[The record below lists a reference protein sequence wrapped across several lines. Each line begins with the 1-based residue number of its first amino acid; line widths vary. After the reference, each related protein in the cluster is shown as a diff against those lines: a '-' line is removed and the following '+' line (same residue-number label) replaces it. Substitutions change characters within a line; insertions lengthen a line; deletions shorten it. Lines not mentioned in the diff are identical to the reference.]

1 MSTTYE
7 PPIELMNSLFWKY
20 AKTGRFVQLK
30 GVEAIGSD
38 GKGFFPRIE
47 VNVTVSQVCRLSE
60 LEDLAKIA
68 RGVGLEPMLS
78 VRGEVVILFIDPS
91 RSGQAAAKQRS
102 YIFDAFDEDDD
113 DIDNEG

>member
-1 MSTTYE
+1 MPISTYD
-7 PPIELMNSLFWKY
+7 PPIDLMNSLFWKY
-20 AKTGRFVQLK
+20 ADTGRFVQMK

-47 VNVTVSQVCRLSE
+47 VNVTVSHTCRLNE
-60 LEDLAKIA
+60 LDDLCKIA

-78 VRGEVVILFIDPS
+78 VRGEVVILLIDPS

-102 YIFDAFDEDDD
+102 YIFDRDDE
-113 DIDNEG
+113 E